1 MNKDESRSV
10 EEDALDADT
19 IEASIIDENDQDE
32 YATRPVDNP
41 IDELN
46 PQQNES
52 NTTPATQ
59 ESEEASEDIQ
69 EEDEN
74 IFLVAKLKKDV
85 EKNYDGW
92 QRSLADFKNYKRRA
106 EREKQESY
114 QRITLDTLTKILPI
128 IDDLERSFAN
138 IPEELQDNAWV
149 KGTLLIQSKFQKLL
163 EDNDIEIVD
172 PVGEEFDPNTMEA
185 IGVDESS
192 DVESGHVT
200 ITLQKG
206 YRSGERTLRPAL
218 VRVAN

>member
-19 IEASIIDENDQDE
+19 VEASIDNNQDE
-32 YATRPVDNP
+32 YATRPVDSPVNES
-41 IDELN
+41 D
-46 PQQNES
+46 QKQDES
-52 NTTPATQ
+52 NTTETQ
-59 ESEEASEDIQ
+59 ESEEVSEPEDID

-92 QRSLADFKNYKRRA
+92 QRSLADFKNYKRRV

-149 KGTLLIQSKFQKLL
+149 NGTLLIQSKFQKLL

-185 IGVDESS
+185 IGMDESS